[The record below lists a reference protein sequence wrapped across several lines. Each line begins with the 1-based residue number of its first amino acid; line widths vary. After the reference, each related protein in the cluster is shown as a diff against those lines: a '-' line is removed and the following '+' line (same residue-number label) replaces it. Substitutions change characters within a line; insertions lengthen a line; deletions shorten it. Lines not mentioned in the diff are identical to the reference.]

1 MNSSSLSYDVI
12 WREDRNLVIGLAVS
26 FLLHAILLSLHFQ
39 FPEVSR
45 AIGNKALDIILVNSK
60 SATRPKDPQ
69 ALAQND
75 LDGGGNSD
83 RDLRV
88 SSPLPYSDRDQD
100 GDSLEQ
106 QTRRRMQVESVQQQH
121 MLSEKGKKKLRRQ
134 TGNNRQPNSDRDSGS
149 PDGLDLVDRA
159 IAMAK
164 LQGEIARETQEYNSR
179 PRRKYIGT
187 RTTGIPEAQYVEDWR
202 MKIERIGTLNYPA
215 AAKGRL
221 YGSPTVLVA
230 IKGDGQLAAV
240 TIRHS
245 SGHKILDD
253 AAIRIVRMAAPFS
266 PLTPEI
272 LTDSDGRIKDELV
285 IVRVWNFTNSDQFGI
300 NRH

>member
-1 MNSSSLSYDVI
+1 MNSSSLSCDVI
-12 WREDRNLVIGLAVS
+12 WQEDRNLVIGLAVS
-26 FLLHAILLSLHFQ
+26 FLLHALLLSLHFQ

-83 RDLRV
+83 RDVRV
-88 SSPLPYSDRDQD
+88 SSPLPYSDREQD

-106 QTRRRMQVESVQQQH
+106 QTRRQMQVESMRQQH

-134 TGNNRQPNSDRDSGS
+134 TGNSLQPNSERNSGS
-149 PDGLDLVDRA
+149 PDGLDLADRA
-159 IAMAK
+159 IAMAR

-179 PRRKYIGT
+179 PRKKFVGLRAAS
-187 RTTGIPEAQYVEDWR
+187 IPEAQYVEGWR
-202 MKIERIGTLNYPA
+202 MKIESIGTLNYPA

-221 YGSPTVLVA
+221 YGSPKVSVT
-230 IKGDGQLAAV
+230 IKGDGQLASV
-240 TIRHS
+240 TIDKS
-245 SGHKILDD
+245 SGHKILDE
-253 AAIRIVRMAAPFS
+253 AAIRIVRMAAPFA
-266 PLTPEI
+266 PLTPEV

-285 IVRVWNFTNSDQFGI
+285 ITRVWNFTNSDQMGVG
-300 NRH
+300 RH